1 MTEDGH
7 SLCKYF
13 PNDAIM
19 MTKVQTISTDTTQHY
34 ITVWGVTTIIHR
46 YESLDTWTQAS
57 HLQVEIP
64 TKKGQWHRT

>member
-1 MTEDGH
+1 VSKVSMTEDGH

-34 ITVWGVTTIIHR
+34 ITV
-46 YESLDTWTQAS
+46 
-57 HLQVEIP
+57 
-64 TKKGQWHRT
+64 